1 MRRGDVCFVYG
12 QFKGISNHVR
22 NSCVSAQE
30 KKKKWREMRKKK
42 FSPIKYGSFVKRPTS
57 LALFAYVVFSKCCS
71 LLLSLKTHTHT
82 HSVCIR
88 VIYNCYTSL

>member
-1 MRRGDVCFVYG
+1 MFALYMDNSRVFLIMS
-12 QFKGISNHVR
+12 GIHVFLL
-22 NSCVSAQE
+22 
-30 KKKKWREMRKKK
+30 KKKKEVERNEKKKK